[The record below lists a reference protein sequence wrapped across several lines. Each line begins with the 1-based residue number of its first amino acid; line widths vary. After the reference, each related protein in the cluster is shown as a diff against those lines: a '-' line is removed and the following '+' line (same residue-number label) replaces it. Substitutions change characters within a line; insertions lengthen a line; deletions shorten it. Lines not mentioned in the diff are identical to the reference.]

1 MIFSDINIEMC
12 DKPVAEYYAYKYPDE
27 PGQITITLQEVNS
40 LLKKVQ
46 AIQELTS
53 NIRKDVDAMGQDLCV
68 MGQKVC
74 ETYCKERFAG
84 VKGLDGDI

>member
-1 MIFSDINIEMC
+1 MC

-27 PGQITITLQEVNS
+27 SGQITITLQEVNS

-46 AIQELTS
+46 TIQELTS

-74 ETYCKERFAG
+74 ETYCKKRFAG